1 MKYTACQTLAI
12 KRLEQFLLDPNE
24 KFFGLSGSGGVGK
37 THLLCNTLYD
47 IVDTANVVAKTLGQS
62 QRINDITLS
71 AMTHAAVSL
80 LPTGNT
86 FHSVMNIARDAD
98 NVWQMNGSV
107 SKGQLLVV
115 DEASML
121 QQQYVD
127 MPVADGGKVLFSYD
141 AAQLPP
147 VGEELI
153 PVETFLQSRRIDL
166 VTPVRQEASTPLY
179 STLSALRNAI
189 LLNAPFQLV
198 PNADI
203 EFVTSADDYINNL
216 ADGVNHAILAY
227 TNNTVTAFNT
237 AVRSKLLN
245 ATNPRFV
252 IGEQVILNEHYN
264 KLRNGARF
272 TVTDVFDNKKHSNYY
287 WVVLDGKHTVQA
299 AVDLTLWKQEIKN
312 IYKRPEKERRNLFN
326 EHALAP
332 LTSAYATTIH
342 KAQGRS
348 YDTVL
353 INMADILRYKDK
365 MTTNF
370 IRRLLYVGLSRARTK
385 AFILM

>member
-37 THLLCNTLYD
+37 THLICNTLYD
-47 IVDTANVVAKTLGQS
+47 IADTANIVAKTLGQS
-62 QRINDITLS
+62 QRIYDITLS

-80 LPTGNT
+80 LPTGST

-127 MPVADGGKVLFSYD
+127 IPVADGGKVLFSYD

-189 LLNAPFQLV
+189 LLNTPFQLT

-203 EFVTSADDYINNL
+203 EFVTDSSAYL
-216 ADGVNHAILAY
+216 QTMADGVNHVALAY
-227 TNNTVTAFNT
+227 TNNTVDAYNNIIRKRIFNS
-237 AVRSKLLN
+237 VNS
-245 ATNPRFV
+245 RFV
-252 IGEQVILNEHYN
+252 VNEQVVLNEHYG
-264 KLRNGARF
+264 KLRNGSRY
-272 TVTDVFDNKKHSNYY
+272 TITDVFDANSAGYY
-287 WVVLDGKHTVQA
+287 WVVLNGKHTVKVPDDYQA
-299 AVDLTLWKQEIKN
+299 WRKAIKAVYAK
-312 IYKRPEKERRNLFN
+312 PAKERPALFK
-326 EHALAP
+326 ELSVAQLS
-332 LTSAYATTIH
+332 SAYSTTIH
-342 KAQGRS
+342 KSQGRT

-353 INMADILRYKDK
+353 INMADILRYKDR